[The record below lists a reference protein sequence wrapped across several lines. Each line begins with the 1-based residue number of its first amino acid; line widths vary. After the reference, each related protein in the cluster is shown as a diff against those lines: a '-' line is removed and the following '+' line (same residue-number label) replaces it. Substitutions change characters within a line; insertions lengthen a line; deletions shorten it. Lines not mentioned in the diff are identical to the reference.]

1 MPKAEGKGSE
11 QPSENAYTG
20 KADSHVPVFSNLQKD
35 YREYRKRAEL
45 YKKKMELAGRQQ
57 EVVFN
62 LVTLMTGRAWDLVD
76 DMEMADLQKEDAL
89 DKVFA
94 RLDSAFKPD
103 LMTELPD
110 DFEAFFVKLQRKA
123 GQTLQEYQTEFG
135 RVERRLRASHQ
146 VELPE
151 KVKAWWFL
159 RRSGVSREQRQM
171 VMTQIGTERLNLAA
185 VERAMNFIMGQD
197 SKVDA
202 SRSGHANKQK
212 PTYDMFYSEEGMW
225 QEPYEPDTDYTG
237 VHWQEDEDDGSY
249 YDIASKTG
257 GHSNGVYI
265 AQDESFDEVFD
276 VEEYDDVYAT
286 YVEA

>member
-103 LMTELPD
+103 LVTELRG
-110 DFEAFFVKLQRKA
+110 FLREAAAESRPFRSIRPSSVGWSA
-123 GQTLQEYQTEFG
+123 GFG
-135 RVERRLRASHQ
+135 RRIRWSCR
-146 VELPE
+146 
-151 KVKAWWFL
+151 
-159 RRSGVSREQRQM
+159 RRSKPGGSCGGVASA
-171 VMTQIGTERLNLAA
+171 GAA
-185 VERAMNFIMGQD
+185 PDGH
-197 SKVDA
+197 DA
-202 SRSGHANKQK
+202 DRH
-212 PTYDMFYSEEGMW
+212 
-225 QEPYEPDTDYTG
+225 
-237 VHWQEDEDDGSY
+237 
-249 YDIASKTG
+249 
-257 GHSNGVYI
+257 
-265 AQDESFDEVFD
+265 
-276 VEEYDDVYAT
+276 
-286 YVEA
+286 